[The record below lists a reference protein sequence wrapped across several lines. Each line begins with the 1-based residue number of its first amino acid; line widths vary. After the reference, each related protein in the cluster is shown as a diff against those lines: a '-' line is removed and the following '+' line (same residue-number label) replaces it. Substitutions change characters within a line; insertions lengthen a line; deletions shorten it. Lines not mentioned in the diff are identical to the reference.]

1 MDHFTKEIFTP
12 SVSEV
17 LNVSAATN
25 IYRVKLTDS
34 MVSSLRFSKVNIVRI
49 WIVINADAKAAENI
63 AGWLRTGSSGWPHPF
78 PWWLDDT
85 FTWRGSLWRTYSMG
99 ALCICRRCS
108 THWIQK
114 DLAGGGYPG
123 RIQGRR
129 YIGLQWSGRCQK
141 GKFSVLVFR
150 LDMSCWPCY
159 YRRELASCLLKVPF
173 QWTTTKS
180 VPCYIPNT
188 LFCKSVN

>member
-63 AGWLRTGSSGWPHPF
+63 AG
-78 PWWLDDT
+78 
-85 FTWRGSLWRTYSMG
+85 
-99 ALCICRRCS
+99 
-108 THWIQK
+108 
-114 DLAGGGYPG
+114 
-123 RIQGRR
+123 
-129 YIGLQWSGRCQK
+129 
-141 GKFSVLVFR
+141 
-150 LDMSCWPCY
+150 
-159 YRRELASCLLKVPF
+159 
-173 QWTTTKS
+173 
-180 VPCYIPNT
+180 
-188 LFCKSVN
+188 